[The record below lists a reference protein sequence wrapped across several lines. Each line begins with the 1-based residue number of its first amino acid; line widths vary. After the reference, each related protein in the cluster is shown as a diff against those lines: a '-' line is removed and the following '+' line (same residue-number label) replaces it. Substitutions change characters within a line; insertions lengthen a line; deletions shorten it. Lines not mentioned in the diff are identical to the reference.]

1 MAQELVKKCL
11 SAVLKDAKV
20 NSLTSFHTADSIK
33 HSLKELATKNA
44 RDLPLNN
51 RILTVKDNLCTN
63 YWPTSCGSRYLSDYI
78 SPFEA
83 TLVKTLKENGG
94 IIIGKTNMDEFA
106 MGTST
111 NNALYGQTVF
121 QLSEDKDK
129 LYQVGGSSGGSSAS
143 VAADICYASIGTD
156 TGGSV
161 RLPAA
166 YIGCIGFKP
175 SYGRISR
182 YGAVPFANSM
192 DTMGIMAKDFDGIT
206 SVFDLLNRT
215 DPKDATCLSE
225 KMRMK
230 IDRHCQK
237 YKNHETPSII
247 GVPTDWNVVE
257 MDNEV
262 LSKWNEFI
270 SLLKSRGHLIKEVH
284 LPSSLYGVSIYTSL
298 AYAEGAS
305 NLARYNN
312 SIFGP
317 ISQDKRHELSPRSAN
332 FGEEVKKRL
341 LLGAYSLSS
350 GKKIGFYRK
359 AQLLRRA
366 VQKEFNA
373 CFRIPSLHALDP
385 SGDIDFIV
393 TPSFLK
399 PSMPIGSKTSS
410 DFLSDSMLVP
420 ANLAGLPS
428 ISIPFGQ
435 VHNGLPMGIQLISQ
449 YGDDNSLLSFSRA
462 FC

>member
-1 MAQELVKKCL
+1 MAQNLVKKCI
-11 SAVLKDAKV
+11 SVAAKDVKV

-33 HSLKELATKNA
+33 SVIKGLVNKNTA
-44 RDLPLNN
+44 NLPLNGK
-51 RILTVKDNLCTN
+51 ILTVKDNICTK
-63 YWPTSCGSRYLSDYI
+63 YWPTSCGSRILNDYI

-83 TLVKTLKENGG
+83 TLVRTLKENGG

-106 MGTST
+106 MGTNT
-111 NNALYGQTVF
+111 NNALHGQTAF
-121 QLSEDKDK
+121 PLIKDK
-129 LYQVGGSSGGSSAS
+129 SYQVGGSSGGCAAS

-166 YIGCIGFKP
+166 YVGCVGFKP
-175 SYGRISR
+175 SFGRISR
-182 YGAVPFANSM
+182 YGAMPFANSM
-192 DTMGIMAKDFDGIT
+192 DTMGIIAKDVDSIIT
-206 SVFDLLNRT
+206 VYGLLSHA
-215 DPKDATCLSE
+215 DPKDATCLTT
-225 KMRMK
+225 KMRSK
-230 IDRHCQK
+230 IEAHCQK
-237 YKNHETPSII
+237 HKVSNKPTVI
-247 GVPTDWNVVE
+247 GIPTNWNVTE
-257 MDNEV
+257 TDTEV

-270 SLLKSRGHLIKEVH
+270 SLLKSNNFEIKEIQ
-284 LPSSLYGVSIYTSL
+284 LPYSLYGLSVYTTL

-312 SIFGP
+312 AIFG
-317 ISQDKRHELSPRSAN
+317 SDCQNQGRSMNPRSAF

-341 LLGAYSLSS
+341 LLGAYSLST
-350 GKKIGFYRK
+350 GKKTGIHRK
-359 AQLLRRA
+359 AQILRRA
-366 VQKEFNA
+366 VQKEMNG
-373 CFRIPSLHALDP
+373 CFRIPSLHAHDP

-399 PSMPIGSKTSS
+399 PSMPIGTKQPY

-435 VHNGLPMGIQLISQ
+435 VHGGLPMGIQLIAQ
-449 YGDDNSLLSFSRA
+449 YGDDNALLSFSKC

>member
-1 MAQELVKKCL
+1 MAQNLVTKCV
-11 SAVLKDAKV
+11 SAALKDVKV
-20 NSLTSFHTADSIK
+20 NSLTSFHTADSVK
-33 HSLKELATKNA
+33 HAIRELANKNTTE
-44 RDLPLNN
+44 LPLSG
-51 RILTVKDNLCTN
+51 RILTVKDNLCTD
-63 YWPTSCGSRYLSDYI
+63 YWPTSCGSRYLSDYV

-94 IIIGKTNMDEFA
+94 LIVGKTNMDEFA
-106 MGTST
+106 MGTTT

-121 QLSEDKDK
+121 PLSEDKDK
-129 LYQVGGSSGGSSAS
+129 LYQVGGSSGGCSAS

-166 YIGCIGFKP
+166 YIGCVGFKP
-175 SYGRISR
+175 SFGRISR

-192 DTMGIMAKDFDGIT
+192 DTMGIMAKDVEGIT
-206 SVFDLLNRT
+206 TVFGLLNHA
-215 DPKDATCLSE
+215 DPKDATCLSTEMRTKINAHCKKHKKTE
-225 KMRMK
+225 K
-230 IDRHCQK
+230 
-237 YKNHETPSII
+237 PSVI
-247 GVPTDWNVVE
+247 GVPTNWNVAE
-257 MDNEV
+257 TDKEV

-270 SLLKSRGHLIKEVH
+270 SLLKSEGYEIKEIY
-284 LPSSLYGVSIYTSL
+284 LPYSLYGVGIYTSL

-312 SIFGP
+312 AIFG
-317 ISQDKRHELSPRSAN
+317 SNGQDLGPSLSSRSAY

-350 GKKIGFYRK
+350 GKKLGFHRK

-366 VQKEFNA
+366 VQKEFNGS
-373 CFRIPSLHALDP
+373 FRIPSLHGLDP

-399 PSMPIGSKTSS
+399 PSMPIGTKTSS

-435 VHNGLPMGIQLISQ
+435 VHNGLPMGIQIIAQ
-449 YGDDNSLLSFSRA
+449 YGDDDSLLSLSNA